1 MTGTCT
7 WKTVDGKSVAKDVFH
22 VLDILVDKLDETL
35 QWFSLVIGNII
46 DATANKND
54 PNEKV

>member
-1 MTGTCT
+1 
-7 WKTVDGKSVAKDVFH
+7 
-22 VLDILVDKLDETL
+22 VLDIIVDKLDETL

-54 PNEKV
+54 PNEKI